1 MAKDYDPKKVVLT
14 IGGHPIEGYADGT
27 FITVSRNNQMWT
39 LHSGASG
46 ETARSKSND
55 LSGTVEIVLMQT
67 SVSNDVLS
75 AKVKADELTNGGKF
89 ILGIDDEHGK
99 TVIGALEAWVQQ
111 QPSSEFA
118 KELSDRTWIIETGNL
133 QMFIGGTE

>member
-14 IGGHPIEGYADGT
+14 IGGHPVEGYADGT

-39 LHSGASG
+39 LQSGASG

-55 LSGTVEIVLMQT
+55 RSGTVEIVLMQT

-75 AKVKADELTNGGKF
+75 TKVKDDDLNNSGKF
-89 ILGIDDEHGK
+89 VLGIDDEHGK
-99 TVIGALEAWVQQ
+99 TVIAGLESWVQQ
-111 QPSSEFA
+111 QPSTEFA
-118 KELSDRTWIIETGNL
+118 KELSERTWIIETGDL
-133 QMFIGGTE
+133 EMFIGGTE